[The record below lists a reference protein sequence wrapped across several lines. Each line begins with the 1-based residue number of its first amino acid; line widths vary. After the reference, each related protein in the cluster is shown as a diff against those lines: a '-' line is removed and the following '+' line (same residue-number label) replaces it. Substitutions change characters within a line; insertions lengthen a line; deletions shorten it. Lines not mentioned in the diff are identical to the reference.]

1 MDVGR
6 GIVPEKVSE
15 DQLIL
20 CRSELIPE
28 KKIHGAIPF
37 GDTQSESGKGSGV
50 REESFGKISMKIKD

>member
-37 GDTQSESGKGSGV
+37 GDTQSQEGEVGSGKRVLERSA
-50 REESFGKISMKIKD
+50 